1 MDCIN
6 SYGRA
11 RKYFLEKFVP
21 ERNRVIQVLKNL
33 KDEIQKE
40 TINQKIGSM
49 AYSATGALSG
59 GAMLIS
65 LLAAPMTGGM
75 SSLMALGFYGGMV
88 SGVADI
94 AHRGIKWGIVVN
106 LVDNAETTLKN
117 HEITYSNLKQDYLLK
132 LIEDIEAIRN
142 KIEIIRQIKCDEEK
156 EIKAILKHLL
166 DIGMLNNIPNDSQK
180 FYNFL
185 LEKGEFVI
193 DLLVSDGLFCRGLS
207 VGAKLLAKQGAKQL
221 TEEAV
226 KEGAKKGAKNGAK
239 QVAKRGIK
247 LGTRDF
253 AKKGA
258 KQASKQAAKEGAKG
272 FVKAFSVASVGVGLV
287 LDIKSLVSSQK
298 DLSRLQN
305 GNMCD
310 EADKM
315 NSVIK
320 QMETELEYLDKWFEE
335 RSNEEDDD

>member
-1 MDCIN
+1 MDSIN
-6 SYGRA
+6 SYLRA
-11 RKYFLEKFVP
+11 REYFQNTFVP
-21 ERNRVIQVLKNL
+21 KRKQVIQDLRKL
-33 KDEIQKE
+33 IDGIQKE
-40 TINQKIGSM
+40 TIYQKAGSVV
-49 AYSATGALSG
+49 YSATGVVSG

-94 AHRGIKWGIVVN
+94 AHRGIKWGLVEI

-117 HEITYSNLKQDYLLK
+117 HEFIFSNLKQEYLLK
-132 LIEDIEAIRN
+132 LIKDIETIKN
-142 KIEIIRQIKCDEEK
+142 KIDFIRQIKCAEEK
-156 EIKAILKHLL
+156 EIKAIFKHLL
-166 DIGMLNNIPNDSQK
+166 DIGMLNEIPDDSQK

-185 LEKGEFVI
+185 LEKGEFMI

-207 VGAKLLAKQGAKQL
+207 VGAKLLAMQGAKQL

-226 KEGAKKGAKNGAK
+226 KEGAKNGATNGAK
-239 QVAKRGIK
+239 QVARRGIK
-247 LGTRDF
+247 IGTKDF

-258 KQASKQAAKEGAKG
+258 KQVSKHAAKESAKS
-272 FVKAFSVASVGVGLV
+272 FVKAVSVASVGLGLV
-287 LDIKSLVSSQK
+287 LDIKTLVSSQK
-298 DLSRLQN
+298 DVSRLTN
-305 GNMCD
+305 GNLCD

-320 QMETELEYLDKWFEE
+320 QMETELEYLNNWFEE
-335 RSNEEDDD
+335 TANQ

>member
-1 MDCIN
+1 MDHIN
-6 SYGRA
+6 SYVRA
-11 RKYFLEKFVP
+11 RKYFQETFVPARRKVIQDLEKLK
-21 ERNRVIQVLKNL
+21 EGIQN
-33 KDEIQKE
+33 E
-40 TINQKIGSM
+40 TINQKTGSM
-49 AYSATGALSG
+49 VYSAAGVVSG

-75 SSLMALGFYGGMV
+75 SSLMAFGFYGGMV

-94 AHRGIKWGIVVN
+94 AHRGIKWGLVEN

-117 HEITYSNLKQDYLLK
+117 HEFIFSNLKQVYLLELTK
-132 LIEDIEAIRN
+132 DIETIKN
-142 KIEIIRQIKCDEEK
+142 KIDFIRQIKCAEEK
-156 EIKAILKHLL
+156 EIKAIFKHLL
-166 DIGMLNNIPNDSQK
+166 DIGMLNRIPDDSQK

-193 DLLVSDGLFCRGLS
+193 HLLVSDGLFCRGLS

-226 KEGAKKGAKNGAK
+226 KEGAKNGATNGAK
-239 QVAKRGIK
+239 QVARRGIK
-247 LGTRDF
+247 MGTKDF

-258 KQASKQAAKEGAKG
+258 KQVSKQAAKEGAKS
-272 FVKAFSVASVGVGLV
+272 FVKAVSVASVGLGLV
-287 LDIKSLVSSQK
+287 LDIKTLVSSQK
-298 DLSRLQN
+298 DASRLKD
-305 GNMCD
+305 GNLCD

-320 QMETELEYLDKWFEE
+320 KMETELEYLIKWFEE
-335 RSNEEDDD
+335 RANQ